1 MGGYIWKGRIMK
13 KRFCDLCETEI
24 KEKFFE
30 ITVCEIEK
38 PFFYK
43 ECGTEYFDICKN
55 CYPKIF
61 KRNEKESHD

>member
-1 MGGYIWKGRIMK
+1 MK

-24 KEKFFE
+24 KESYFE

-43 ECGTEYFDICKN
+43 KVKKN
-55 CYPKIF
+55 ILIYVIIVIQKSLKEMKKRVISLTLFIF
-61 KRNEKESHD
+61 VLF

>member
-1 MGGYIWKGRIMK
+1 ME

-24 KEKFFE
+24 KKSYFE

-43 ECGTEYFDICKN
+43 KGKQEYFDICDN
-55 CYPKIF
+55 CYTRIF
-61 KRNEKESHD
+61 EKNKKESH